1 MIFLYT
7 LALLFL
13 GALKF
18 LFDRKAA
25 RLERKHARAAKLADA
40 MAREPVYR
48 PGTSKLDAYQIAKRQ
63 YLLGSLVQKAEQLEA
78 TYLAWQGRADRLQR
92 VVAGV
97 RGWQGRKLPYTMG
110 VVDVSLAL
118 ALLDHLGIDRY
129 VGWRQLFE
137 LVRSWITG

>member
-7 LALLFL
+7 FALFLL

-18 LFDRKAA
+18 LTGRKALG
-25 RLERKHARAAKLADA
+25 LERKHARAAKLADA

-48 PGTSKLDAYQIAKRQ
+48 PGTGKLDAYQIAKRQ

-78 TYLAWQGRADRLQR
+78 RYVAWQGRADRIERL
-92 VVAGV
+92 VARV

-110 VVDVSLAL
+110 VVDVSLVL
-118 ALLDHLGIDRY
+118 ALIDRLGLDRY
-129 VGWRQLFE
+129 VGWRQLYE
-137 LVRSWITG
+137 TVRSWITG